1 METVTR
7 ATLTVAVWREVGLSR
22 KESERFV
29 EAAIGEVI
37 AALAAGE
44 NVTIANFG
52 GFAVRAKAAR
62 PGRNPKT
69 GEPAVVPARR
79 VVAFRPSR
87 KLKEGA
93 NRGMADAG
101 RGG

>member
-1 METVTR
+1 MKALTR
-7 ATLTVAVWREVGLSR
+7 AGLAEAVWREVGLSR
-22 KESERFV
+22 EESERFV
-29 EAAIGEVI
+29 EATIQELT

-44 NVTIANFG
+44 EVGIVNLGTFVPRDK
-52 GFAVRAKAAR
+52 VAR
-62 PGRNPKT
+62 PGRNPRT

-87 KLKEGA
+87 KLKEGV
-93 NRGMADAG
+93 NRGMAGAG